1 MASRHCHKRPF
12 PPSYTTH
19 THVLHMSSGEEHS
32 RKRRAQRS
40 CDFCRQRKSWS
51 KVSREIAVA
60 HSQTARCDGVNT
72 PNVAECSH
80 CLQFGVSCTY
90 LKPTPQRGPKSDR
103 VLEDMR
109 QQIAVLE
116 AKLQS
121 LSVCSLCSQPLH
133 ARPDSDRPTL
143 PSIFHATA
151 RSDTA
156 STDADRPAEDDV
168 AQDELVDRFRQISIA
183 GIGRTRP
190 LTPGS
195 NHELLR
201 PTLDDKY
208 KFLRSS
214 LLQERQRH
222 FGRPGTLRRRVYWD
236 LLPWEKELYD
246 ERPRYVY
253 PASDLI
259 ASLLELYF
267 SNVHPT
273 FPVLHRPSFERSV
286 AEGLHLTDAKFGAT
300 LLAVLAVASRYSD
313 DPRVLV
319 DGETSLSSG
328 WKFIAQVPIVRKR
341 IQRTIYQVQFYCLMT
356 LFSLGTSA
364 GENAWLYLGL
374 GIRFLQHRGEH
385 RRKRDGHKFEDELWN
400 RAFWSLFALDCM
412 GAASLG
418 RPTIIHMEDCDVEPP
433 LEVDDEYWEQGF
445 TQPPGKPSA
454 LSFFACFS
462 RLCEILGDAL
472 RRLYASD
479 KLKTRMGWTGT
490 DWEQDTIT
498 ELDSAMNAFLDS
510 IPSHL
515 RWDPERTVTG
525 PFFDQSA
532 ILYVTYHYAQIT
544 IHRLYVHY
552 LYKQN
557 ALAAPSLS
565 ICTSAARS
573 ALYIAHV
580 WLDRLQRVAL
590 PFLQNPVFVSAVVL
604 LLNFIG
610 SKVVG
615 VAIANQQDLAYVKPA
630 LAVLKLAESRSQQA
644 GRLWEMLQEFLSLDC
659 SVGRPPPGPESGKLS
674 AMPGPTVAWPVP
686 PTCPLLPSPGQLE
699 PSVSFTSVA
708 EEAHPQRGPSFEPG
722 MSIEQLLTDT
732 NVLDP
737 SVLDPSTISPE
748 SESTSGNNVLD
759 DEIMSMWMTAPTDFM
774 NMDQWDTYIE
784 NMNVDIN
791 WSDGQ

>member
-1 MASRHCHKRPF
+1 
-12 PPSYTTH
+12 
-19 THVLHMSSGEEHS
+19 
-32 RKRRAQRS
+32 
-40 CDFCRQRKSWS
+40 
-51 KVSREIAVA
+51 
-60 HSQTARCDGVNT
+60 
-72 PNVAECSH
+72 
-80 CLQFGVSCTY
+80 
-90 LKPTPQRGPKSDR
+90 
-103 VLEDMR
+103 MR
-109 QQIAVLE
+109 QQIAALE
-116 AKLQS
+116 AKVQS
-121 LSVCSLCSQPLH
+121 LSVCSQPLQ
-133 ARPDSDRPTL
+133 ARPDPTP
-143 PSIFHATA
+143 PSVFRYGTSK
-151 RSDTA
+151 RSETA
-156 STDADRPAEDDV
+156 STDTKRPAEDDV
-168 AQDELVDRFRQISIA
+168 AQDELFDRFHQISIA

-454 LSFFACFS
+454 LSFFAWFS

-565 ICTSAARS
+565 ICISAARS
-573 ALYIAHV
+573 ALYIAHI
-580 WLDRLQRVAL
+580 WLDRMQRVAL

-610 SKVVG
+610 SKVVD
-615 VAIANQQDLAYVKPA
+615 VAIANQKDLTYVKPA

-644 GRLWEMLQEFLSLDC
+644 GRLWEMLQGFLSFGARDFVGI
-659 SVGRPPPGPESGKLS
+659 SVVGRPPPGPASVAPGPESGELS
-674 AMPGPTVAWPVP
+674 VMPGPTMAWPVP
-686 PTCPLLPSPGQLE
+686 PTSSPGNLE
-699 PSVSFTSVA
+699 PPVSFASVA
-708 EEAHPQRGPSFEPG
+708 EEAHPQPAPTFEPG
-722 MSIEQLLTDT
+722 MSIEQLLADT

-737 SVLDPSTISPE
+737 SAISPE
-748 SESTSGNNVLD
+748 SESTSGNNVLG

-774 NMDQWDTYIE
+774 
-784 NMNVDIN
+784 
-791 WSDGQ
+791 